1 MADRRKKMPFG
12 KRVMKLRRERKLS
25 LKDVAN
31 ETGLAPDY
39 ISGLE
44 KGEVIPPVAVI
55 LQLSRALGIDS
66 GLLLR
71 EEKEEEGKQRDRDY
85 QKRTEAYAYETLTP
99 EAKDKHLKAF
109 RVFIEPKADHAGVS
123 YQHPGEEF
131 IYVLKGKI
139 EVKVGE
145 NSNVLGPNQTV
156 HFNSSIVHR
165 LKNLSAH
172 KAELVV
178 VLYTP

>member
-1 MADRRKKMPFG
+1 MAARKKQQPFG

-31 ETGLAPDY
+31 ETGLAKDY
-39 ISGLE
+39 ISSLE

-71 EEKEEEGKQRDRDY
+71 EEKEEEGRKREQDY
-85 QKRTEAYAYETLTP
+85 RKRTEDYAYQTLTP
-99 EAKDKHLKAF
+99 EARDKHLKAF
-109 RVFIEPKADHAGVS
+109 RVLIDPKSDHKGVS
-123 YQHPGEEF
+123 YQHAGEEF

-139 EVKVGE
+139 EVQVGE
-145 NSNVLGPNQTV
+145 NRNVLGPDETI
-156 HFNSSIVHR
+156 HFNSSIVHK
-165 LKNLSAH
+165 LKNLSEDQ
-172 KAELVV
+172 AELLV

>member
-1 MADRRKKMPFG
+1 M
-12 KRVMKLRRERKLS
+12 
-25 LKDVAN
+25 
-31 ETGLAPDY
+31 
-39 ISGLE
+39 
-44 KGEVIPPVAVI
+44 
-55 LQLSRALGIDS
+55 
-66 GLLLR
+66 
-71 EEKEEEGKQRDRDY
+71 
-85 QKRTEAYAYETLTP
+85 
-99 EAKDKHLKAF
+99 
-109 RVFIEPKADHAGVS
+109 FIEPQADHAGVS